1 MKNYLAFIVSS
12 PRLLG
17 LAALVCTIT
26 LFTFSVLVHRVHSA
40 NQFYAGNYSNRLLL
54 AGPANSQSKI
64 VAETDKAN
72 DPIID
77 CATKA
82 AKQSL
87 KSKVSQFFNELL
99 SGFHQGLIDGYQGK

>member
-12 PRLLG
+12 PKRLG
-17 LAALVCTIT
+17 LVALVCTIT
-26 LFTFSVLVHRVHSA
+26 LFSFSLLVQRVHSA
-40 NQFYAGNYSNRLLL
+40 NQFYAGNYNNRLLL

-64 VAETDKAN
+64 VAETEKCN
-72 DPIID
+72 NPIID

-87 KSKVSQFFNELL
+87 KSKVSQFFNEII
-99 SGFHQGLIDGYQGK
+99 SDFQQGLIEGYEGK